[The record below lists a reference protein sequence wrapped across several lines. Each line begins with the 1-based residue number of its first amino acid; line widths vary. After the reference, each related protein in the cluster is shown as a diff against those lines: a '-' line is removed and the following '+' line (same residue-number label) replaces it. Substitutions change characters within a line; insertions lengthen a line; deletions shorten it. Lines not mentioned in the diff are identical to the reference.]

1 MLTLARRGRTAS
13 MPSSHGA
20 RVHSRPTSLVHHD
33 CARPVASSLAST
45 PDRGPTRPSDRRSES
60 GEQVGL
66 GDTRALPIADE
77 PFGAEGVPETV
88 FGHGQEE

>member
-1 MLTLARRGRTAS
+1 MLYVGTPGANRLNAEFTRCKGSLTSDQPRAPRLRPAGRFE
-13 MPSSHGA
+13 PGEHPRYLPGA
-20 RVHSRPTSLVHHD
+20 AV
-33 CARPVASSLAST
+33 
-45 PDRGPTRPSDRRSES
+45 DRRSES

>member
-1 MLTLARRGRTAS
+1 MVDER
-13 MPSSHGA
+13 H
-20 RVHSRPTSLVHHD
+20 LVP
-33 CARPVASSLAST
+33 CGLLLVSIAICTRPVASSLAST
-45 PDRGPTRPSDRRSES
+45 RDTCPARQSDRRSES